1 MDLEGIVYAYPE
13 IQSAVSLREVS
24 DTSLMSTCRTLRV
37 QKAAVDF
44 FREFAATDGKVTVA
58 MLEKLNGDLLN
69 NEEMAAVYRKDIPIH
84 RTYFHDIAQPE
95 DIRGGLDDLLAWV
108 NSAEARELAHHRAR
122 IEGSPLVYACLSVS
136 KTERIRRPTLP

>member
-1 MDLEGIVYAYPE
+1 
-13 IQSAVSLREVS
+13 
-24 DTSLMSTCRTLRV
+24 MSTCRMLRV

-44 FREFAATDGKVTVA
+44 FRDLASADGHVTVE

-95 DIRGGLDDLLAWV
+95 DIKGDLRTSWRGLIQQKHANCTSL
-108 NSAEARELAHHRAR
+108 N
-122 IEGSPLVYACLSVS
+122 
-136 KTERIRRPTLP
+136 